1 MTGSLGERAS
11 GTRSV
16 ENNPAGFANA
26 WPGLKRI
33 PGHPAAHVG
42 RGAAEC
48 LGEALAQLRVE
59 RVLVVHGRTSYERS
73 GAHRFVTAL
82 SARHEVEHFDGV
94 QPNPGIEQIR
104 AGITTMRRFGP
115 QAVIGIG
122 GGSSLDVA
130 KAIAV
135 LAVQRRS
142 PEDCLRHPEVI
153 TEERRCALVLMPT
166 TAGSGSEMTR
176 FATVYIEGR
185 KHSLDVDQAR
195 ADLVLVDQNLT
206 ESLPIGDSVSTGLDA
221 LSQSIESYWSV
232 SATPVSQALALEA
245 LGKLLP
251 ALARAA
257 DTGAFTD
264 PWVRTELAHG
274 ASLAG
279 AAIDISR
286 TTAAHALS
294 YDLTVRLGLAH
305 GTAVALHLPWLLER
319 HAEVTDPDCRHPQ
332 GSAAVRDAVADIENM
347 AHAQTGRGIG
357 QLTGQLLALAGRPTR
372 IEQLALP
379 ADRWL
384 VTMTAALASGRA
396 ANNPCVL
403 TAADVVPLLA

>member
-1 MTGSLGERAS
+1 MTGPLGERAS
-11 GTRSV
+11 GARSV
-16 ENNPAGFANA
+16 E
-26 WPGLKRI
+26 L
-33 PGHPAAHVG
+33 
-42 RGAAEC
+42 
-48 LGEALAQLRVE
+48 
-59 RVLVVHGRTSYERS
+59 
-73 GAHRFVTAL
+73 TAL

-94 QPNPGIEQIR
+94 RPNPGIEQIR
-104 AGITTMRRFGP
+104 AGIATMRRFGP

-130 KAIAV
+130 KSIAV

-166 TAGSGSEMTR
+166 TAGSGSEMTW

-185 KHSLDVDQAR
+185 KYSLDVDQAR
-195 ADLVLVDQNLT
+195 VDLVLVDQDLT

-221 LSQSIESYWSV
+221 LSQSVESYWSV

-251 ALARAA
+251 A
-257 DTGAFTD
+257 
-264 PWVRTELAHG
+264 
-274 ASLAG
+274 
-279 AAIDISR
+279 
-286 TTAAHALS
+286 
-294 YDLTVRLGLAH
+294 
-305 GTAVALHLPWLLER
+305 AVALHLPWPLER

-332 GSAAVRDAVADIENM
+332 GSAAVRDAVADIENI
-347 AHAQTGRGIG
+347 AQAQTGRGIR
-357 QLTGQLLALAGRPTR
+357 QLTGQLLALVGRPAR

-384 VTMTAALASGRA
+384 DTMTAALASGRA

-403 TAADVVPLLA
+403 TAADVLPLLA